1 MNKINIVTYGA
12 GYEYYVYIRFIE
24 SLYKTGFS
32 GNLYIVIRTTDIDK
46 ITPLKDVYSKVH
58 FCVDTSP
65 IDIMINNHRY
75 FVIRHMLSEICGK
88 SEYIFWTDFRDVLF
102 QKNIEDYVLD
112 DTVDLYGFLED
123 IKINQDLNYNTPW
136 IQHLD
141 DCLKEEIYDTINDNY
156 VICSGT
162 TLCKSAAFKLY
173 IERMCDVLLKTNVR
187 QIIIDQGIH
196 NYFLYLK
203 KLDVNIKLLSNEDN
217 FVNTVGCGPKIL
229 DDDSNI
235 VNIHNE
241 VSYVV
246 HQYDRFDEGMK
257 HRISQKHKLCFF

>member
-1 MNKINIVTYGA
+1 
-12 GYEYYVYIRFIE
+12 
-24 SLYKTGFS
+24 
-32 GNLYIVIRTTDIDK
+32 
-46 ITPLKDVYSKVH
+46 
-58 FCVDTSP
+58 
-65 IDIMINNHRY
+65 
-75 FVIRHMLSEICGK
+75 
-88 SEYIFWTDFRDVLF
+88 
-102 QKNIEDYVLD
+102 
-112 DTVDLYGFLED
+112 
-123 IKINQDLNYNTPW
+123 
-136 IQHLD
+136 
-141 DCLKEEIYDTINDNY
+141 
-156 VICSGT
+156 
-162 TLCKSAAFKLY
+162 
-173 IERMCDVLLKTNVR
+173 MCDVLLKTNVR